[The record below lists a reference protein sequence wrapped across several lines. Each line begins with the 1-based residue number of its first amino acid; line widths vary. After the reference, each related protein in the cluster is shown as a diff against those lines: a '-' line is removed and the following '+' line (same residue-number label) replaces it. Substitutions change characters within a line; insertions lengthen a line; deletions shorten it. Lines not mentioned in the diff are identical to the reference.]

1 MSSNKTVIAVDGPSV
16 VVPGA
21 IEAARQTG
29 AKILLVGNEATL
41 DGELNRLSPSGV
53 DLEIVHAPEV
63 AGMDEKPSDI
73 LRRKKNASIQV
84 ACRLV
89 RDGAAQGV
97 VSAGHSGASVA
108 CGMFIMGRIPGV
120 ERPALAS
127 LLPTEKE
134 PVVLLDVGAT
144 VDCKPYNIFQFGLMG
159 DAFARDILNKESP
172 RVGLL
177 SIGEEEGKGNSQVK
191 EAYELFKMAQNL
203 NFSGNIE
210 GRDLFTGEMDVAVCD
225 GFVGNVALK
234 LSEGLGL
241 SLSRDINLDDLF
253 KPCYGAV
260 ILELLDASAGEFL
273 GSTTVDY
280 VINVNGEN
288 IVLFEDGYF
297 VDKAVK
303 RYRVP
308 SIKNGMNIILAK
320 VPVGK
325 RTSLEACFL
334 TGDFDV
340 IYNGCTSILAAPSS
354 KIPFGDI
361 TRFGMPFYG
370 GNITYKTQLDIDAEC
385 DIRINAALY
394 RGALIK
400 VLVDGSEAGKIAFAP
415 YELTVEKLKPGK
427 HTVEYILY
435 GNRVNTFGSLH
446 NCGKNSWV
454 GPDHWYSKGDEWS
467 YEYNLKPVGILKS
480 PVIKV
485 IKR

>member
-1 MSSNKTVIAVDGPSV
+1 MSSNKTVIAVDAMGGDLGPSV

-241 SLSRDINLDDLF
+241 SLSRVL
-253 KPCYGAV
+253 KR
-260 ILELLDASAGEFL
+260 ELLNSGFLPKL
-273 GSTTVDY
+273 GSLLAKSAFRRFAKVVDY
-280 VINVNGEN
+280 AEYGGAPLLGLQN
-288 IVLFEDGYF
+288 ISIVCHGRSNAKAICNATRMATLFVE
-297 VDKAVK
+297 KETNK
-303 RYRVP
+303 RLMET
-308 SIKNGMNIILAK
+308 I
-320 VPVGK
+320 
-325 RTSLEACFL
+325 
-334 TGDFDV
+334 
-340 IYNGCTSILAAPSS
+340 CTNEEL
-354 KIPFGDI
+354 
-361 TRFGMPFYG
+361 TRFGRS
-370 GNITYKTQLDIDAEC
+370 C
-385 DIRINAALY
+385 
-394 RGALIK
+394 
-400 VLVDGSEAGKIAFAP
+400 
-415 YELTVEKLKPGK
+415 
-427 HTVEYILY
+427 
-435 GNRVNTFGSLH
+435 
-446 NCGKNSWV
+446 
-454 GPDHWYSKGDEWS
+454 
-467 YEYNLKPVGILKS
+467 
-480 PVIKV
+480 
-485 IKR
+485 

>member
-1 MSSNKTVIAVDGPSV
+1 MSSNKTVIAVDAMGGDLGPSV

-29 AKILLVGNEATL
+29 ANILLVGNEATL

-241 SLSRDINLDDLF
+241 SLSRVL
-253 KPCYGAV
+253 KR
-260 ILELLDASAGEFL
+260 ELLNSGFLPKL
-273 GSTTVDY
+273 GSLLAKSAFRRFAKVVDY
-280 VINVNGEN
+280 AEYGGAPLLGLQN
-288 IVLFEDGYF
+288 ISIVCHGRSNAKAICNATRMATLFVE
-297 VDKAVK
+297 KETNK
-303 RYRVP
+303 RLMET
-308 SIKNGMNIILAK
+308 ICANEEL
-320 VPVGK
+320 
-325 RTSLEACFL
+325 
-334 TGDFDV
+334 
-340 IYNGCTSILAAPSS
+340 
-354 KIPFGDI
+354 
-361 TRFGMPFYG
+361 TRFGRS
-370 GNITYKTQLDIDAEC
+370 C
-385 DIRINAALY
+385 
-394 RGALIK
+394 
-400 VLVDGSEAGKIAFAP
+400 
-415 YELTVEKLKPGK
+415 
-427 HTVEYILY
+427 
-435 GNRVNTFGSLH
+435 
-446 NCGKNSWV
+446 
-454 GPDHWYSKGDEWS
+454 
-467 YEYNLKPVGILKS
+467 
-480 PVIKV
+480 
-485 IKR
+485 

>member
-1 MSSNKTVIAVDGPSV
+1 MSSNKTVIAVDAMGGDLGPSV

-21 IEAARQTG
+21 FEAARQTG

-241 SLSRDINLDDLF
+241 SLSRVL
-253 KPCYGAV
+253 KR
-260 ILELLDASAGEFL
+260 ELLNSGFLPKL
-273 GSTTVDY
+273 GSLLAKSAFRRFAKVVDY
-280 VINVNGEN
+280 AEYGGAPLLGLQN
-288 IVLFEDGYF
+288 ISIVCHGRSNAKAICNATRMATLFVE
-297 VDKAVK
+297 KETNK
-303 RYRVP
+303 RLMET
-308 SIKNGMNIILAK
+308 ICANEEL
-320 VPVGK
+320 
-325 RTSLEACFL
+325 
-334 TGDFDV
+334 
-340 IYNGCTSILAAPSS
+340 
-354 KIPFGDI
+354 
-361 TRFGMPFYG
+361 TRFGRS
-370 GNITYKTQLDIDAEC
+370 C
-385 DIRINAALY
+385 
-394 RGALIK
+394 
-400 VLVDGSEAGKIAFAP
+400 
-415 YELTVEKLKPGK
+415 
-427 HTVEYILY
+427 
-435 GNRVNTFGSLH
+435 
-446 NCGKNSWV
+446 
-454 GPDHWYSKGDEWS
+454 
-467 YEYNLKPVGILKS
+467 
-480 PVIKV
+480 
-485 IKR
+485 

>member
-1 MSSNKTVIAVDGPSV
+1 MSSNKTVIAVDAMGGDLGPSV

-241 SLSRDINLDDLF
+241 SLSRVL
-253 KPCYGAV
+253 KR
-260 ILELLDASAGEFL
+260 ELLNSGFLPKL
-273 GSTTVDY
+273 GSLLAKSAFRRFAKVVDY
-280 VINVNGEN
+280 AEYGGAPLLGLQN
-288 IVLFEDGYF
+288 ISIVCHGRSTAKAICNATRMATLFVE
-297 VDKAVK
+297 KETNK
-303 RYRVP
+303 RLMET
-308 SIKNGMNIILAK
+308 ICANEEL
-320 VPVGK
+320 
-325 RTSLEACFL
+325 
-334 TGDFDV
+334 
-340 IYNGCTSILAAPSS
+340 
-354 KIPFGDI
+354 
-361 TRFGMPFYG
+361 TRFGRS
-370 GNITYKTQLDIDAEC
+370 C
-385 DIRINAALY
+385 
-394 RGALIK
+394 
-400 VLVDGSEAGKIAFAP
+400 
-415 YELTVEKLKPGK
+415 
-427 HTVEYILY
+427 
-435 GNRVNTFGSLH
+435 
-446 NCGKNSWV
+446 
-454 GPDHWYSKGDEWS
+454 
-467 YEYNLKPVGILKS
+467 
-480 PVIKV
+480 
-485 IKR
+485 

>member
-1 MSSNKTVIAVDGPSV
+1 MSSNKTVIAVDAMGGDLGPSV

-73 LRRKKNASIQV
+73 LRRRKNASIQV

-241 SLSRDINLDDLF
+241 SLSRVL
-253 KPCYGAV
+253 KR
-260 ILELLDASAGEFL
+260 ELLNSGFLPKL
-273 GSTTVDY
+273 GSLLAKSAFRRFAKVVDY
-280 VINVNGEN
+280 AEYGGAPLLGLQN
-288 IVLFEDGYF
+288 ISIVCHGRSNAKAICNATRMATLFVE
-297 VDKAVK
+297 KETNK
-303 RYRVP
+303 RLMET
-308 SIKNGMNIILAK
+308 ICANEEL
-320 VPVGK
+320 
-325 RTSLEACFL
+325 
-334 TGDFDV
+334 
-340 IYNGCTSILAAPSS
+340 
-354 KIPFGDI
+354 
-361 TRFGMPFYG
+361 TRFGRS
-370 GNITYKTQLDIDAEC
+370 C
-385 DIRINAALY
+385 
-394 RGALIK
+394 
-400 VLVDGSEAGKIAFAP
+400 
-415 YELTVEKLKPGK
+415 
-427 HTVEYILY
+427 
-435 GNRVNTFGSLH
+435 
-446 NCGKNSWV
+446 
-454 GPDHWYSKGDEWS
+454 
-467 YEYNLKPVGILKS
+467 
-480 PVIKV
+480 
-485 IKR
+485 

>member
-1 MSSNKTVIAVDGPSV
+1 MSSNKTVIAVDAMGGDLGPSV

-97 VSAGHSGASVA
+97 VSAGHSGASGA

-241 SLSRDINLDDLF
+241 SLSRVL
-253 KPCYGAV
+253 KR
-260 ILELLDASAGEFL
+260 ELLNSGFLPKL
-273 GSTTVDY
+273 GSLLAKSAFRRFAKVVDY
-280 VINVNGEN
+280 AEYGGAPLLGLQN
-288 IVLFEDGYF
+288 ISIVCHGRSNAKAICNATRMATLFVE
-297 VDKAVK
+297 KETNK
-303 RYRVP
+303 RLMET
-308 SIKNGMNIILAK
+308 ICANEEL
-320 VPVGK
+320 
-325 RTSLEACFL
+325 
-334 TGDFDV
+334 
-340 IYNGCTSILAAPSS
+340 
-354 KIPFGDI
+354 
-361 TRFGMPFYG
+361 TRFGRS
-370 GNITYKTQLDIDAEC
+370 C
-385 DIRINAALY
+385 
-394 RGALIK
+394 
-400 VLVDGSEAGKIAFAP
+400 
-415 YELTVEKLKPGK
+415 
-427 HTVEYILY
+427 
-435 GNRVNTFGSLH
+435 
-446 NCGKNSWV
+446 
-454 GPDHWYSKGDEWS
+454 
-467 YEYNLKPVGILKS
+467 
-480 PVIKV
+480 
-485 IKR
+485 

>member
-1 MSSNKTVIAVDGPSV
+1 MSSNKTVIAVDAMGGDLGPSV
-16 VVPGA
+16 VVP
-21 IEAARQTG
+21 
-29 AKILLVGNEATL
+29 
-41 DGELNRLSPSGV
+41 GELNRLSPSGV

-241 SLSRDINLDDLF
+241 SLSRVL
-253 KPCYGAV
+253 KR
-260 ILELLDASAGEFL
+260 ELLNSGFLPKL
-273 GSTTVDY
+273 GSLLAKSAFRRFAKVVDY
-280 VINVNGEN
+280 AEYGGAPLLGLQN
-288 IVLFEDGYF
+288 ISIVCHGRSNAKAICNATRMATLFVE
-297 VDKAVK
+297 KETNK
-303 RYRVP
+303 RLMET
-308 SIKNGMNIILAK
+308 ICANEEL
-320 VPVGK
+320 
-325 RTSLEACFL
+325 
-334 TGDFDV
+334 
-340 IYNGCTSILAAPSS
+340 
-354 KIPFGDI
+354 
-361 TRFGMPFYG
+361 TRFGRS
-370 GNITYKTQLDIDAEC
+370 C
-385 DIRINAALY
+385 
-394 RGALIK
+394 
-400 VLVDGSEAGKIAFAP
+400 
-415 YELTVEKLKPGK
+415 
-427 HTVEYILY
+427 
-435 GNRVNTFGSLH
+435 
-446 NCGKNSWV
+446 
-454 GPDHWYSKGDEWS
+454 
-467 YEYNLKPVGILKS
+467 
-480 PVIKV
+480 
-485 IKR
+485 

>member
-1 MSSNKTVIAVDGPSV
+1 MSSNKTVIAVDAMGGDLGPSV

-97 VSAGHSGASVA
+97 VSAGQSGASVA

-241 SLSRDINLDDLF
+241 SLSRVL
-253 KPCYGAV
+253 KR
-260 ILELLDASAGEFL
+260 ELLNSGFLPKL
-273 GSTTVDY
+273 GSLLAKSAFRRFAKVVDY
-280 VINVNGEN
+280 AEYGGAPLLGLQN
-288 IVLFEDGYF
+288 ISIVCHGRSNAKAICNATRMATLFVE
-297 VDKAVK
+297 KETNK
-303 RYRVP
+303 RLMET
-308 SIKNGMNIILAK
+308 ICANEEL
-320 VPVGK
+320 
-325 RTSLEACFL
+325 
-334 TGDFDV
+334 
-340 IYNGCTSILAAPSS
+340 
-354 KIPFGDI
+354 
-361 TRFGMPFYG
+361 TRFGRS
-370 GNITYKTQLDIDAEC
+370 C
-385 DIRINAALY
+385 
-394 RGALIK
+394 
-400 VLVDGSEAGKIAFAP
+400 
-415 YELTVEKLKPGK
+415 
-427 HTVEYILY
+427 
-435 GNRVNTFGSLH
+435 
-446 NCGKNSWV
+446 
-454 GPDHWYSKGDEWS
+454 
-467 YEYNLKPVGILKS
+467 
-480 PVIKV
+480 
-485 IKR
+485 

>member
-1 MSSNKTVIAVDGPSV
+1 MSSNKTVIAVDAMGGDLGPSV

-73 LRRKKNASIQV
+73 RRRKKNASIQV

-241 SLSRDINLDDLF
+241 SLSRVL
-253 KPCYGAV
+253 KR
-260 ILELLDASAGEFL
+260 ELLNSGFLPKL
-273 GSTTVDY
+273 GSLLAKSAFRRFAKVVDY
-280 VINVNGEN
+280 AEYGGAPLLGLQN
-288 IVLFEDGYF
+288 ISIVCHGRSNAKAICNATRMATLFVE
-297 VDKAVK
+297 KETNK
-303 RYRVP
+303 RLMET
-308 SIKNGMNIILAK
+308 ICANEEL
-320 VPVGK
+320 
-325 RTSLEACFL
+325 
-334 TGDFDV
+334 
-340 IYNGCTSILAAPSS
+340 
-354 KIPFGDI
+354 
-361 TRFGMPFYG
+361 TRFGRS
-370 GNITYKTQLDIDAEC
+370 C
-385 DIRINAALY
+385 
-394 RGALIK
+394 
-400 VLVDGSEAGKIAFAP
+400 
-415 YELTVEKLKPGK
+415 
-427 HTVEYILY
+427 
-435 GNRVNTFGSLH
+435 
-446 NCGKNSWV
+446 
-454 GPDHWYSKGDEWS
+454 
-467 YEYNLKPVGILKS
+467 
-480 PVIKV
+480 
-485 IKR
+485 

>member
-1 MSSNKTVIAVDGPSV
+1 MSSNKTVIAVDAMGGDLGPSV

-29 AKILLVGNEATL
+29 AKIRLVGNEATL

-241 SLSRDINLDDLF
+241 SLSRVL
-253 KPCYGAV
+253 KR
-260 ILELLDASAGEFL
+260 ELLNSGFLPKL
-273 GSTTVDY
+273 GSLLAKSAFRRFAKVVDY
-280 VINVNGEN
+280 AEYGGAPLLGLQN
-288 IVLFEDGYF
+288 ISIVCHGRSNAKAICNATRMATLFVE
-297 VDKAVK
+297 KETNK
-303 RYRVP
+303 RLMET
-308 SIKNGMNIILAK
+308 ICANEEL
-320 VPVGK
+320 
-325 RTSLEACFL
+325 
-334 TGDFDV
+334 
-340 IYNGCTSILAAPSS
+340 
-354 KIPFGDI
+354 
-361 TRFGMPFYG
+361 TRFGRS
-370 GNITYKTQLDIDAEC
+370 C
-385 DIRINAALY
+385 
-394 RGALIK
+394 
-400 VLVDGSEAGKIAFAP
+400 
-415 YELTVEKLKPGK
+415 
-427 HTVEYILY
+427 
-435 GNRVNTFGSLH
+435 
-446 NCGKNSWV
+446 
-454 GPDHWYSKGDEWS
+454 
-467 YEYNLKPVGILKS
+467 
-480 PVIKV
+480 
-485 IKR
+485 

>member
-1 MSSNKTVIAVDGPSV
+1 MSSNKTVIAVDAMGGDLGPSV

-53 DLEIVHAPEV
+53 DLEIVHAPED

-159 DAFARDILNKESP
+159 DAYARDILNKEAP

-210 GRDLFTGEMDVAVCD
+210 GRDLFTGDVDVAVCD

-241 SLSRDINLDDLF
+241 SLSRVL
-253 KPCYGAV
+253 KR
-260 ILELLDASAGEFL
+260 ELLSSGFLPKL
-273 GSTTVDY
+273 GSLLAKSAFRRFAKVVDY
-280 VINVNGEN
+280 AEYGGAPLLGLQN
-288 IVLFEDGYF
+288 ISIVCHGRSNAKAICNATRMATLFVE
-297 VDKAVK
+297 KETNK
-303 RYRVP
+303 RLMET
-308 SIKNGMNIILAK
+308 ICANEEL
-320 VPVGK
+320 
-325 RTSLEACFL
+325 
-334 TGDFDV
+334 
-340 IYNGCTSILAAPSS
+340 
-354 KIPFGDI
+354 
-361 TRFGMPFYG
+361 TRFGRS
-370 GNITYKTQLDIDAEC
+370 C
-385 DIRINAALY
+385 
-394 RGALIK
+394 
-400 VLVDGSEAGKIAFAP
+400 
-415 YELTVEKLKPGK
+415 
-427 HTVEYILY
+427 
-435 GNRVNTFGSLH
+435 
-446 NCGKNSWV
+446 
-454 GPDHWYSKGDEWS
+454 
-467 YEYNLKPVGILKS
+467 
-480 PVIKV
+480 
-485 IKR
+485 

>member
-1 MSSNKTVIAVDGPSV
+1 MSSNKTVIAVDAMGGDLGPSV

-21 IEAARQTG
+21 IEAAHQTG

-241 SLSRDINLDDLF
+241 SLSRVL
-253 KPCYGAV
+253 KR
-260 ILELLDASAGEFL
+260 ELLNSGFLPKL
-273 GSTTVDY
+273 GSLLAKSAFRRFAKVVDY
-280 VINVNGEN
+280 AEYGGAPLLGLQN
-288 IVLFEDGYF
+288 ISIVCHGRSNAKAICNATRMATLFVE
-297 VDKAVK
+297 KETNK
-303 RYRVP
+303 RLMGT
-308 SIKNGMNIILAK
+308 ICANEEL
-320 VPVGK
+320 
-325 RTSLEACFL
+325 
-334 TGDFDV
+334 
-340 IYNGCTSILAAPSS
+340 
-354 KIPFGDI
+354 
-361 TRFGMPFYG
+361 TRFGRS
-370 GNITYKTQLDIDAEC
+370 C
-385 DIRINAALY
+385 
-394 RGALIK
+394 
-400 VLVDGSEAGKIAFAP
+400 
-415 YELTVEKLKPGK
+415 
-427 HTVEYILY
+427 
-435 GNRVNTFGSLH
+435 
-446 NCGKNSWV
+446 
-454 GPDHWYSKGDEWS
+454 
-467 YEYNLKPVGILKS
+467 
-480 PVIKV
+480 
-485 IKR
+485 

>member
-1 MSSNKTVIAVDGPSV
+1 MSSNKTVIAVDAMGGDLGPSV

-159 DAFARDILNKESP
+159 DAFARDIRNKESP

-241 SLSRDINLDDLF
+241 SLSRVL
-253 KPCYGAV
+253 KR
-260 ILELLDASAGEFL
+260 ELLNSGFLPKL
-273 GSTTVDY
+273 GSLLAKSAFRRFAKVVDY
-280 VINVNGEN
+280 AEYGGAPLLGLQTIS
-288 IVLFEDGYF
+288 IVCHGRSNAKAICNATRMATLFVE
-297 VDKAVK
+297 KETNK
-303 RYRVP
+303 RLMET
-308 SIKNGMNIILAK
+308 ICANEEL
-320 VPVGK
+320 
-325 RTSLEACFL
+325 
-334 TGDFDV
+334 
-340 IYNGCTSILAAPSS
+340 
-354 KIPFGDI
+354 
-361 TRFGMPFYG
+361 TRFGRS
-370 GNITYKTQLDIDAEC
+370 C
-385 DIRINAALY
+385 
-394 RGALIK
+394 
-400 VLVDGSEAGKIAFAP
+400 
-415 YELTVEKLKPGK
+415 
-427 HTVEYILY
+427 
-435 GNRVNTFGSLH
+435 
-446 NCGKNSWV
+446 
-454 GPDHWYSKGDEWS
+454 
-467 YEYNLKPVGILKS
+467 
-480 PVIKV
+480 
-485 IKR
+485 

>member
-1 MSSNKTVIAVDGPSV
+1 MSSNKTVIAVDAMGGDLGPSV

-73 LRRKKNASIQV
+73 LRRTKNASIQV

-241 SLSRDINLDDLF
+241 SLSRVL
-253 KPCYGAV
+253 KR
-260 ILELLDASAGEFL
+260 ELLNSGFLPKL
-273 GSTTVDY
+273 GSLLAKSAFRRFAKVVDY
-280 VINVNGEN
+280 AEYGGAPLLGLQN
-288 IVLFEDGYF
+288 ISIVCHGRSNAKAICNATRMATLFVE
-297 VDKAVK
+297 KETNK
-303 RYRVP
+303 RLMET
-308 SIKNGMNIILAK
+308 ICANEEL
-320 VPVGK
+320 
-325 RTSLEACFL
+325 
-334 TGDFDV
+334 
-340 IYNGCTSILAAPSS
+340 
-354 KIPFGDI
+354 
-361 TRFGMPFYG
+361 TRFGRS
-370 GNITYKTQLDIDAEC
+370 C
-385 DIRINAALY
+385 
-394 RGALIK
+394 
-400 VLVDGSEAGKIAFAP
+400 
-415 YELTVEKLKPGK
+415 
-427 HTVEYILY
+427 
-435 GNRVNTFGSLH
+435 
-446 NCGKNSWV
+446 
-454 GPDHWYSKGDEWS
+454 
-467 YEYNLKPVGILKS
+467 
-480 PVIKV
+480 
-485 IKR
+485 

>member
-1 MSSNKTVIAVDGPSV
+1 MSSNKTAIAVDAMGGDLGPSV

-241 SLSRDINLDDLF
+241 SLSRVL
-253 KPCYGAV
+253 KR
-260 ILELLDASAGEFL
+260 ELLNSGFLPKL
-273 GSTTVDY
+273 GSLLAKSAFRRFAKVVDY
-280 VINVNGEN
+280 AEYGGAPLLGLQN
-288 IVLFEDGYF
+288 ISIVCHGRSNAKAICNATRMATLFVE
-297 VDKAVK
+297 KETNK
-303 RYRVP
+303 RLMET
-308 SIKNGMNIILAK
+308 ICANEEL
-320 VPVGK
+320 
-325 RTSLEACFL
+325 
-334 TGDFDV
+334 
-340 IYNGCTSILAAPSS
+340 
-354 KIPFGDI
+354 
-361 TRFGMPFYG
+361 TRFGRS
-370 GNITYKTQLDIDAEC
+370 C
-385 DIRINAALY
+385 
-394 RGALIK
+394 
-400 VLVDGSEAGKIAFAP
+400 
-415 YELTVEKLKPGK
+415 
-427 HTVEYILY
+427 
-435 GNRVNTFGSLH
+435 
-446 NCGKNSWV
+446 
-454 GPDHWYSKGDEWS
+454 
-467 YEYNLKPVGILKS
+467 
-480 PVIKV
+480 
-485 IKR
+485 

>member
-1 MSSNKTVIAVDGPSV
+1 MSSNKTVIAVDAMGGDLGPSV

-144 VDCKPYNIFQFGLMG
+144 VDCKPYNILQFGLMG

-241 SLSRDINLDDLF
+241 SLSRVL
-253 KPCYGAV
+253 KR
-260 ILELLDASAGEFL
+260 ELLNSGFLPKL
-273 GSTTVDY
+273 GSLLAKSAFRRFAKVVDY
-280 VINVNGEN
+280 AEYGGAPLLGLQN
-288 IVLFEDGYF
+288 ISIVCHGRSNAKAICNATRMATLFVE
-297 VDKAVK
+297 KETNK
-303 RYRVP
+303 RLMET
-308 SIKNGMNIILAK
+308 ICANEEL
-320 VPVGK
+320 
-325 RTSLEACFL
+325 
-334 TGDFDV
+334 
-340 IYNGCTSILAAPSS
+340 
-354 KIPFGDI
+354 
-361 TRFGMPFYG
+361 TRFGRS
-370 GNITYKTQLDIDAEC
+370 C
-385 DIRINAALY
+385 
-394 RGALIK
+394 
-400 VLVDGSEAGKIAFAP
+400 
-415 YELTVEKLKPGK
+415 
-427 HTVEYILY
+427 
-435 GNRVNTFGSLH
+435 
-446 NCGKNSWV
+446 
-454 GPDHWYSKGDEWS
+454 
-467 YEYNLKPVGILKS
+467 
-480 PVIKV
+480 
-485 IKR
+485 

>member
-1 MSSNKTVIAVDGPSV
+1 MSSNKTVIAVDAMGGDLGPSV

-172 RVGLL
+172 RVGLR
-177 SIGEEEGKGNSQVK
+177 SIGEEDGKGNSQVK

-241 SLSRDINLDDLF
+241 SLSRVL
-253 KPCYGAV
+253 KR
-260 ILELLDASAGEFL
+260 ELLNSGFLPKL
-273 GSTTVDY
+273 GSLLAKSAFRRFAKVVDY
-280 VINVNGEN
+280 AEYGGAPLLGLQN
-288 IVLFEDGYF
+288 ISIVCHGRSNAKAICNATRMATLFVE
-297 VDKAVK
+297 KETNK
-303 RYRVP
+303 RLMET
-308 SIKNGMNIILAK
+308 ICANEEL
-320 VPVGK
+320 
-325 RTSLEACFL
+325 
-334 TGDFDV
+334 
-340 IYNGCTSILAAPSS
+340 
-354 KIPFGDI
+354 
-361 TRFGMPFYG
+361 TRFGRS
-370 GNITYKTQLDIDAEC
+370 C
-385 DIRINAALY
+385 
-394 RGALIK
+394 
-400 VLVDGSEAGKIAFAP
+400 
-415 YELTVEKLKPGK
+415 
-427 HTVEYILY
+427 
-435 GNRVNTFGSLH
+435 
-446 NCGKNSWV
+446 
-454 GPDHWYSKGDEWS
+454 
-467 YEYNLKPVGILKS
+467 
-480 PVIKV
+480 
-485 IKR
+485 

>member
-1 MSSNKTVIAVDGPSV
+1 MSSNKTVIAVDAMGGDLGPSV

-127 LLPTEKE
+127 RLPTEKE

-241 SLSRDINLDDLF
+241 SLSRVL
-253 KPCYGAV
+253 KR
-260 ILELLDASAGEFL
+260 ELLNSGFLPKL
-273 GSTTVDY
+273 GSLLAKSAFRRFAKVVDY
-280 VINVNGEN
+280 AEYGGAPLLGLQN
-288 IVLFEDGYF
+288 ISIVCHGRSNAKAICNATRMATLFVE
-297 VDKAVK
+297 KETNK
-303 RYRVP
+303 RLMET
-308 SIKNGMNIILAK
+308 ICANEEL
-320 VPVGK
+320 
-325 RTSLEACFL
+325 
-334 TGDFDV
+334 
-340 IYNGCTSILAAPSS
+340 
-354 KIPFGDI
+354 
-361 TRFGMPFYG
+361 TRFGRS
-370 GNITYKTQLDIDAEC
+370 C
-385 DIRINAALY
+385 
-394 RGALIK
+394 
-400 VLVDGSEAGKIAFAP
+400 
-415 YELTVEKLKPGK
+415 
-427 HTVEYILY
+427 
-435 GNRVNTFGSLH
+435 
-446 NCGKNSWV
+446 
-454 GPDHWYSKGDEWS
+454 
-467 YEYNLKPVGILKS
+467 
-480 PVIKV
+480 
-485 IKR
+485 

>member
-1 MSSNKTVIAVDGPSV
+1 MSSKKTVIAVDAMGGDLGPSV

-241 SLSRDINLDDLF
+241 SLSRVL
-253 KPCYGAV
+253 KR
-260 ILELLDASAGEFL
+260 ELLNSGFLPKL
-273 GSTTVDY
+273 GSLLAKSAFRRFAKVVDY
-280 VINVNGEN
+280 AEYGGAPLLGLQN
-288 IVLFEDGYF
+288 ISIVCHGRSNAKAICNATRMATLFVE
-297 VDKAVK
+297 KETNK
-303 RYRVP
+303 RLMET
-308 SIKNGMNIILAK
+308 ICANEEL
-320 VPVGK
+320 
-325 RTSLEACFL
+325 
-334 TGDFDV
+334 
-340 IYNGCTSILAAPSS
+340 
-354 KIPFGDI
+354 
-361 TRFGMPFYG
+361 TRFGRS
-370 GNITYKTQLDIDAEC
+370 C
-385 DIRINAALY
+385 
-394 RGALIK
+394 
-400 VLVDGSEAGKIAFAP
+400 
-415 YELTVEKLKPGK
+415 
-427 HTVEYILY
+427 
-435 GNRVNTFGSLH
+435 
-446 NCGKNSWV
+446 
-454 GPDHWYSKGDEWS
+454 
-467 YEYNLKPVGILKS
+467 
-480 PVIKV
+480 
-485 IKR
+485 

>member
-1 MSSNKTVIAVDGPSV
+1 MSSNKTVIAVDAMGGDLGPSV

-241 SLSRDINLDDLF
+241 SLSRVL
-253 KPCYGAV
+253 KR
-260 ILELLDASAGEFL
+260 ELLNSGFLPKL
-273 GSTTVDY
+273 GSLLAKSAFRRFAKVVDY
-280 VINVNGEN
+280 AEYGGAPLLGLQN
-288 IVLFEDGYF
+288 ISIVCHGRSNAKAICNATRMATLFVE
-297 VDKAVK
+297 KETNK
-303 RYRVP
+303 RLMET
-308 SIKNGMNIILAK
+308 ICANEEL
-320 VPVGK
+320 
-325 RTSLEACFL
+325 
-334 TGDFDV
+334 
-340 IYNGCTSILAAPSS
+340 
-354 KIPFGDI
+354 
-361 TRFGMPFYG
+361 TRFGLTNARTPHDSNPYSRLGDVCSDQADHERRLDVAG
-370 GNITYKTQLDIDAEC
+370 GHQRRMDRQQDRDQGPAHAGGRRKRL
-385 DIRINAALY
+385 R
-394 RGALIK
+394 RGH
-400 VLVDGSEAGKIAFAP
+400 GSGA
-415 YELTVEKLKPGK
+415 
-427 HTVEYILY
+427 
-435 GNRVNTFGSLH
+435 
-446 NCGKNSWV
+446 
-454 GPDHWYSKGDEWS
+454 
-467 YEYNLKPVGILKS
+467 
-480 PVIKV
+480 
-485 IKR
+485 

>member
-1 MSSNKTVIAVDGPSV
+1 MSINKTVIAVDAMGGDLGPSV

-241 SLSRDINLDDLF
+241 SLSRVL
-253 KPCYGAV
+253 KR
-260 ILELLDASAGEFL
+260 ELLNSGFLPKL
-273 GSTTVDY
+273 GSLLAKSAFRRFAKVVDY
-280 VINVNGEN
+280 AEYGGAPLLGLQN
-288 IVLFEDGYF
+288 ISIVCHGRSNAKAICNATRMATLFVE
-297 VDKAVK
+297 KETNK
-303 RYRVP
+303 RLMET
-308 SIKNGMNIILAK
+308 ICANEEL
-320 VPVGK
+320 
-325 RTSLEACFL
+325 
-334 TGDFDV
+334 
-340 IYNGCTSILAAPSS
+340 
-354 KIPFGDI
+354 
-361 TRFGMPFYG
+361 TRFGRS
-370 GNITYKTQLDIDAEC
+370 C
-385 DIRINAALY
+385 
-394 RGALIK
+394 
-400 VLVDGSEAGKIAFAP
+400 
-415 YELTVEKLKPGK
+415 
-427 HTVEYILY
+427 
-435 GNRVNTFGSLH
+435 
-446 NCGKNSWV
+446 
-454 GPDHWYSKGDEWS
+454 
-467 YEYNLKPVGILKS
+467 
-480 PVIKV
+480 
-485 IKR
+485 

>member
-1 MSSNKTVIAVDGPSV
+1 MSSNKTVIAVDAMGGDLGPSV

-53 DLEIVHAPEV
+53 DLEIVHAP
-63 AGMDEKPSDI
+63 
-73 LRRKKNASIQV
+73 
-84 ACRLV
+84 CRLV

-241 SLSRDINLDDLF
+241 SLSRVL
-253 KPCYGAV
+253 KR
-260 ILELLDASAGEFL
+260 ELLNSGFLPKL
-273 GSTTVDY
+273 GSLLAKSAFRRFAKVVDY
-280 VINVNGEN
+280 AEYGGAPLLGLQN
-288 IVLFEDGYF
+288 ISIVCHGRSNAKAICNATRMATLFVE
-297 VDKAVK
+297 KETNK
-303 RYRVP
+303 RLMET
-308 SIKNGMNIILAK
+308 ICANEEL
-320 VPVGK
+320 
-325 RTSLEACFL
+325 
-334 TGDFDV
+334 
-340 IYNGCTSILAAPSS
+340 
-354 KIPFGDI
+354 
-361 TRFGMPFYG
+361 TRFGRS
-370 GNITYKTQLDIDAEC
+370 C
-385 DIRINAALY
+385 
-394 RGALIK
+394 
-400 VLVDGSEAGKIAFAP
+400 
-415 YELTVEKLKPGK
+415 
-427 HTVEYILY
+427 
-435 GNRVNTFGSLH
+435 
-446 NCGKNSWV
+446 
-454 GPDHWYSKGDEWS
+454 
-467 YEYNLKPVGILKS
+467 
-480 PVIKV
+480 
-485 IKR
+485 